1 MFRKKSKTRNMIR
14 IFAKKMNTSTCC
26 YCCCSIAQLC
36 PTLCDT
42 MDCSVPGFPILHYL
56 PKFGQLM
63 SIESM
68 RSHNHLI
75 LCCHF
80 FSFLQSFPA
89 SGSFPVHQ
97 FFPSSGQSIGV
108 SASASVLPMIIQ
120 DRFPLG
126 WTGWISLQAKGLSK
140 VFSNTTVQK
149 HQFFGTQ
156 LTL

>member
-1 MFRKKSKTRNMIR
+1 MKISPEFLEEKVMFRKKSKTRNMIR

-89 SGSFPVHQ
+89 SGSFPMSWL
-97 FFPSSGQSIGV
+97 FTSGVQSIG
-108 SASASVLPMIIQ
+108 ASASILPMNIQ
-120 DRFPLG
+120 G
-126 WTGWISLQAKGLSK
+126 WFLVIKTIPNIAKNK
-140 VFSNTTVQK
+140 IK
-149 HQFFGTQ
+149 
-156 LTL
+156 